1 MLESRT
7 FGHMSSIFQGHSE
20 TTRLLFTTCLPRVAS
35 QPGGTPYR
43 GAGGFFQVGFGE
55 IPPGKMGRLM
65 FSEILYFLCLCYS
78 IFIFSQ
84 FYPPGNKNS
93 KIVWN

>member
-20 TTRLLFTTCLPRVAS
+20 TTRLLFTTCLPRLPS

-43 GAGGFFQVGFGE
+43 GAGGFVQNF
-55 IPPGKMGRLM
+55 PGRARTLTPTAEVIADIEDM
-65 FSEILYFLCLCYS
+65 
-78 IFIFSQ
+78 
-84 FYPPGNKNS
+84 
-93 KIVWN
+93 

>member
-43 GAGGFFQVGFGE
+43 GAGGFSTNSHISFYYASFHK
-55 IPPGKMGRLM
+55 ITKPP
-65 FSEILYFLCLCYS
+65 IFLTFRKFWVRGLR
-78 IFIFSQ
+78 
-84 FYPPGNKNS
+84 PPREMS
-93 KIVWN
+93 KAT